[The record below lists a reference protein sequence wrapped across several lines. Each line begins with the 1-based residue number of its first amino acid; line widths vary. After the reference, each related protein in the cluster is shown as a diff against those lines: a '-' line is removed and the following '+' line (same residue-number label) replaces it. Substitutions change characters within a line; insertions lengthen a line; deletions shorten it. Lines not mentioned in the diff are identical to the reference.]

1 MLGPVVRYGDSL
13 TSSVCVLTGVRADQ
27 TQMTAAAHN
36 LDGGAN
42 YRLAC
47 TL

>member
-13 TSSVCVLTGVRADQ
+13 TSFGVLTGVRADQ
-27 TQMTAAAHN
+27 TQMTTAAHN
-36 LDGGAN
+36 LDVGAN

-47 TL
+47 AL